1 MFGFCGSNGAG
12 KTTTMR
18 IAMGL
23 VRADAGD
30 VRWQGRS
37 LDQETRR
44 RIGYMPEERG
54 LYPKMKVGEQVAY
67 FARLHGLD
75 AAAATRAA
83 GEWVERLGLG
93 ERRGDAVE
101 KLSLG
106 NQQRVQLAAAL
117 VSRPEVLIL
126 DEPFSGLDPVGVD
139 SLAEALLEQAHRG
152 VPVVFSS
159 HQLDLVER
167 LCDSV
172 GILARG
178 RMVATGTVDE
188 LRRQEAGRVLRV
200 VVPDAAPHW
209 AARIPGVR
217 VVSERNGDTLL
228 ALEGEIDD
236 QQILTAALRTGRVTH
251 FAWREPTLVEL
262 FREAVTHPAGGG
274 GMSEPRPLGS
284 AALVRLVAG
293 REISARLRDKNFIVS
308 SVVILVVLIGILA
321 LQVAL
326 NSGSETTRVGVVGDS
341 AELTAAL
348 EAQAAALDVDLEI
361 TAYDSAAD
369 ARTAVEYEDV
379 DGALLIGTGEP
390 ELLVQDSADGA
401 LQAVVQGA
409 VAQLA
414 VAEQLAEAGVTS
426 LDVPQVAVT
435 ALDPDADADGQRVV
449 SAIIGVGVL
458 YSLLILFGQFVAQ
471 GVVEEKASRV
481 VERLA
486 TPTSV
491 ASTSTASRR
500 ARGTCPE
507 KRVPIGVAVSGEQS
521 LPRSPASSAT

>member
-1 MFGFCGSNGAG
+1 VLDFDGLRKSFGANQVLDGVSFVVAPGSMFGFCGSNVAG

-23 VRADAGD
+23 VRSDAGD

-37 LDQETRR
+37 LDQQSRR

-54 LYPKMKVGEQVAY
+54 LYRKMKVGEQVAY

-75 AAAATRAA
+75 GPSATRAA

-139 SLAEALLEQAHRG
+139 SLAEALLEQARRG

-178 RMVATGTVDE
+178 RMVATGTVGE
-188 LRRQEAGRVLRV
+188 LRRQEAGRLLRV
-200 VVPDAAPHW
+200 VVPDAAPRW
-209 AARIPGVR
+209 AAELPGVR

-228 ALEGEIDD
+228 ELDRGTDD
-236 QQILTAALRTGRVTH
+236 QQVLAAALRTGRVAH

-262 FREAVTHPAGGG
+262 FREAVTTPQ
-274 GMSEPRPLGS
+274 E
-284 AALVRLVAG
+284 
-293 REISARLRDKNFIVS
+293 
-308 SVVILVVLIGILA
+308 
-321 LQVAL
+321 
-326 NSGSETTRVGVVGDS
+326 
-341 AELTAAL
+341 
-348 EAQAAALDVDLEI
+348 AAA
-361 TAYDSAAD
+361 
-369 ARTAVEYEDV
+369 
-379 DGALLIGTGEP
+379 
-390 ELLVQDSADGA
+390 
-401 LQAVVQGA
+401 
-409 VAQLA
+409 
-414 VAEQLAEAGVTS
+414 
-426 LDVPQVAVT
+426 
-435 ALDPDADADGQRVV
+435 
-449 SAIIGVGVL
+449 
-458 YSLLILFGQFVAQ
+458 
-471 GVVEEKASRV
+471 
-481 VERLA
+481 
-486 TPTSV
+486 
-491 ASTSTASRR
+491 
-500 ARGTCPE
+500 
-507 KRVPIGVAVSGEQS
+507 
-521 LPRSPASSAT
+521 

>member
-1 MFGFCGSNGAG
+1 VLEFDGLRKSFGENRVLDGVSFTVAPGSMFGFCGSNGAG

-93 ERRGDAVE
+93 DRRGDPVE

-117 VSRPEVLIL
+117 VSRPVVLIL

-178 RMVATGTVDE
+178 HMVATGTVDE

-236 QQILTAALRTGRVTH
+236 QQILSAALRTGRVTH

-262 FREAVTHPAGGG
+262 FREAVTTPH
-274 GMSEPRPLGS
+274 EV
-284 AALVRLVAG
+284 AA
-293 REISARLRDKNFIVS
+293 
-308 SVVILVVLIGILA
+308 
-321 LQVAL
+321 
-326 NSGSETTRVGVVGDS
+326 
-341 AELTAAL
+341 
-348 EAQAAALDVDLEI
+348 
-361 TAYDSAAD
+361 
-369 ARTAVEYEDV
+369 
-379 DGALLIGTGEP
+379 
-390 ELLVQDSADGA
+390 
-401 LQAVVQGA
+401 
-409 VAQLA
+409 
-414 VAEQLAEAGVTS
+414 
-426 LDVPQVAVT
+426 
-435 ALDPDADADGQRVV
+435 
-449 SAIIGVGVL
+449 
-458 YSLLILFGQFVAQ
+458 
-471 GVVEEKASRV
+471 
-481 VERLA
+481 
-486 TPTSV
+486 
-491 ASTSTASRR
+491 
-500 ARGTCPE
+500 
-507 KRVPIGVAVSGEQS
+507 
-521 LPRSPASSAT
+521 